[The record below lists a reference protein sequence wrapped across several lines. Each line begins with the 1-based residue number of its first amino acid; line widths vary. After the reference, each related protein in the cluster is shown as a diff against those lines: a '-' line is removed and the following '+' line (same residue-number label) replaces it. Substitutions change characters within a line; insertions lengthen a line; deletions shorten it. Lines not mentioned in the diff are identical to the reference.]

1 MIIITFHK
9 YTDATNLEDLFGLME
24 EMGRE
29 RFSINRFEELSMRPG
44 RIGQDW
50 DYSEDFADDFADD
63 FITLA
68 GVIICLF
75 YLRSFTFTMTSEI
88 FS

>member
-1 MIIITFHK
+1 MIIITF
-9 YTDATNLEDLFGLME
+9 TDATNIEDLFGLME

-44 RIGQDW
+44 RIAQDW
-50 DYSEDFADDFADD
+50 DYSLNKDFADD

-75 YLRSFTFTMTSEI
+75 Y
-88 FS
+88 